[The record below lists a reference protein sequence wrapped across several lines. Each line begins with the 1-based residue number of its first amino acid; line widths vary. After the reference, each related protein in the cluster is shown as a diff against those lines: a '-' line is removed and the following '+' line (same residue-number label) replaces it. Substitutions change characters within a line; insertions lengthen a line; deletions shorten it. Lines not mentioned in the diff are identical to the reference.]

1 MVAADRTQAVLILAV
16 VAMAG
21 LIFPAPSASADV
33 ILSTDFTGRTVSGLT
48 ASNITWTANGV
59 TNPGD
64 LTAVHEVANDA
75 GDLFDTAAA
84 QGHFALDNNVGN
96 GGQWSTTFTID
107 VTGVGISL
115 TDVDLDFTNFNN
127 SGAKQG
133 VNRSVAWTVTVDGSI
148 SSPISKQAISA
159 SVKDGSVAIVF
170 DSPIAMTGAESY
182 DIRILA
188 QEGIPNSGNNTGIDA
203 MTFHGV
209 IPEPATL
216 ALLGL
221 GGLAMLKRRRH
232 A

>member
-1 MVAADRTQAVLILAV
+1 MVIHGEKRRCLRRRRTC
-16 VAMAG
+16 AG
-21 LIFPAPSASADV
+21 ARGWRAHLSREQNGLLSVRRSGSA
-33 ILSTDFTGRTVSGLT
+33 
-48 ASNITWTANGV
+48 
-59 TNPGD
+59 
-64 LTAVHEVANDA
+64 
-75 GDLFDTAAA
+75 
-84 QGHFALDNNVGN
+84 
-96 GGQWSTTFTID
+96 WSTTFTID

-115 TDVDLDFTNFNN
+115 TDVDLEFTNFNN

-221 GGLAMLKRRRH
+221 GGLAILKRRRH